1 MSGNKNERYIVHW
14 YRCMPGVKT
23 CFSCSS
29 FILIKITGS
38 SLNHTIG
45 YRVMKAHKTN
55 PAPCAS

>member
-1 MSGNKNERYIVHW
+1 MTDIVHW

-55 PAPCAS
+55 SAPCAS